1 MNNYRHEIKMNIN
14 YFDKEILSNRLS
26 YLLKKDTNSS
36 DNGIY
41 TVRSLYFENI
51 NDTALNDKLS
61 GISYREKF
69 RLRLYNNSCSY
80 IKLEKKVKDT
90 SHGYKKTAI
99 LTEEECEALI
109 RGSYG
114 FLLNR
119 QEMVC
124 KELYIKMQAGLFKPR
139 TIVEYTREAYLW
151 EPGMVRITIDS
162 DIKSGLSSTD
172 FLNFKVSMAKAL
184 DNNTAILEIKY
195 GGYMPAFISDLLQLD
210 SRQSS
215 SCSKYALCRQLV

>member
-69 RLRLYNNSCSY
+69 RLRLYNNSSSY

-90 SHGYKKTAI
+90 NHGYKKIAI

-109 RGSYG
+109 MGNYG

-124 KELYIKMQAGLFKPR
+124 KELYIKIRAGLFKPR

-172 FLNFKVSMAKAL
+172 FLSFKVPMAKAL

-210 SRQSS
+210 SRQRS
-215 SCSKYALCRQLV
+215 SCSKYALCRQFV